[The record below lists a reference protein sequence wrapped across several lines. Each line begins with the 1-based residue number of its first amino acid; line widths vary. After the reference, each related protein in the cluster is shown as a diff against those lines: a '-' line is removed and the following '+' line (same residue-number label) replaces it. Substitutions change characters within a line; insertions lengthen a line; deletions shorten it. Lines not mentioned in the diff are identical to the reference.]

1 MSKMRKLLANR
12 RSGQTM
18 TEYIIIVVI
27 VAVAALI
34 IFGIFSDTI
43 RTKLAGAVSSIDS
56 TGQDGLAQSEVQT
69 KSVDILKNLDSSAS
83 QLGTGSGS

>member
-1 MSKMRKLLANR
+1 MSKMRKLMANR

-43 RTKLAGAVSSIDS
+43 RTKLAGTVSSIDS
-56 TGQDGLAQSEVQT
+56 GTHASDAQSEVAT
-69 KSVDILKNLDSSAS
+69 KSVDILKNLNEQGIDSS
-83 QLGTGSGS
+83 GGSGS